1 MSVQSDFIIEG
12 SDEQVQIAKLKG
24 EIASEK
30 GLLAYLCEIY
40 DSLKDDEA
48 VEIKAY
54 REFIL
59 IGKRRLGASSV
70 YMHKFINY
78 GLSKGNRTETLSYAI
93 RAIDGGD
100 LPDYCYDAI
109 NGNIQ
114 ALRKTTEHLVKV
126 YNAKTKRL
134 TEQLENLDSLDVMYQ
149 MISELHLEEDASY
162 EEVKAR
168 LKVKISELE
177 EKSVVVAKRLDKDDD
192 EFLALT
198 EPVLIEIP
206 KCYDIFHNKHDDLV
220 AIIAGDNI
228 TP

>member
-12 SDEQVQIAKLKG
+12 SDEQKQIEKLKG

-30 GLLAYLCEIY
+30 GLLTFLCEIY
-40 DSLKDDEA
+40 DSLSDYEA

-54 REFIL
+54 REFVL
-59 IGKRRLGASSV
+59 IGKRRLGSSSV
-70 YMHKFINY
+70 YSHKFINY

-109 NGNIQ
+109 NGDIE
-114 ALRKTTEHLVKV
+114 ALRKTTEHIIKV
-126 YNAKTKRL
+126 YNAKIKRL
-134 TEQLENLDSLDVMYQ
+134 NEQLENLDSLDVMYQ
-149 MISELHLEEDASY
+149 MISELDLEEGASY

-177 EKSVVVAKRLDKDDD
+177 EKSVVVKKRLQKNDE
-192 EFLALT
+192 EFLELT

-206 KCYDIFHNKHDDLV
+206 KCYNIFHNKHNDLI
-220 AIIAGDNI
+220 AIVAGDDI